1 MKILFDTNIILD
13 VLLEREPFFE
23 NAASLSDAVEAKT
36 IEGYLCATTLT
47 TIDYFLTKYRNR
59 EDANSAVKKLLELY
73 SVAKVD
79 RAVLES
85 ALDSNFNDFEDAV
98 IYYSG
103 YDAGVDGIVTRNT
116 NDFTAAQLPIYKPD
130 DLWALIQTSTSFRF
144 QDQ

>member
-1 MKILFDTNIILD
+1 LKILFDTNIILD

-23 NAASLSDAVEAKT
+23 IAASLSDAVEAKT

-59 EDANSAVKKLLELY
+59 EDANSAVKKLLRLY

-79 RAVLES
+79 RTVLES
-85 ALDSNFNDFEDAV
+85 ALNSNFSDFEDAV

-103 YDAGVDGIVTRNT
+103 HDSGVNGIVTRNT
-116 NDFTAAQLPIYKPD
+116 DDFKTAQLPIYKPD
-130 DLWALIQTSTSFRF
+130 DLWALIQSSTSLGF
-144 QDQ
+144 QD